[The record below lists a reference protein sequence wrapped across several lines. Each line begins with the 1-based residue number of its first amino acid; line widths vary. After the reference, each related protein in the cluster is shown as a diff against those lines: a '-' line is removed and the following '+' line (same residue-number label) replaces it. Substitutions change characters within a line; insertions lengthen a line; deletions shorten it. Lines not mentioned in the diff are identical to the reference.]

1 MSYSNFKTI
10 DEVIDRFRIEVKSAP
25 FFDSRTLEIDNYPFL
40 KIEKN
45 IHDDMSYVNEITICE
60 DIIKPI
66 LNLVAEKY
74 TNLFVWSHISY
85 LVEPDEGLTG
95 EPDYLIAPKI
105 KYRTM
110 TPP

>member
-45 IHDDMSYVNEITICE
+45 IHDDMY
-60 DIIKPI
+60 
-66 LNLVAEKY
+66 Y
-74 TNLFVWSHISY
+74 
-85 LVEPDEGLTG
+85 
-95 EPDYLIAPKI
+95 
-105 KYRTM
+105 
-110 TPP
+110 